1 MSVRSPLRRRSRE
14 HDGRPIVLITGA
26 SGNLGRAIT
35 AALAEDYRVVGLDR
49 RAADVP
55 IPTFATD
62 FSNAA
67 AVELALERFRQRF
80 GSHIASVV
88 HLAAYFDQSG
98 DDHPLYEAVNVQ
110 GTRHLLRALQPLDVD
125 QFVYASTM
133 LVHAPCRP
141 GQRIDEGQA
150 FDPAYAYP
158 QSKLE
163 AERTVEAEHGHIPF
177 VTLRFAGVYDRDYL
191 VPTFA
196 QQIARIH
203 ERDPQGFFYAGT
215 PLTGQSMLHKDD
227 MADSVRRT
235 IERRGSLPADTVML
249 IGESDPMS
257 YDALQD
263 EIGYLIHGAEDWPTI
278 RVPKPLA
285 AVGVWG
291 LEKLEP
297 LIPDVIDWGE
307 KPFIRPYMALMGDHH
322 YALDTWRAKTLLG
335 WEPRR
340 RLKDV
345 LPDIIAELRR
355 DPVAWYKRNGITAPD
370 WLLSADDAGHHPDEL
385 RVAHDAARRA
395 EHGRYRWA
403 HFANLGLGTWL
414 FTSPPLLGFTDARMV
429 ASDMAAGM
437 LVILLAYASLAWRA
451 TWARWGTGLVGLYLL
466 FAPLLFWTT
475 SGAAYLNDTL
485 VGTLVIAFA
494 LALPP
499 EPGPSPVAAAPG
511 PDIPLGWSY
520 NPSAWTQRLPIIALA
535 LVGLYVSRYLAGY
548 QLGQL
553 DGVWEPFF
561 AGDPGNAK
569 NGTEEII
576 TSPVAEAWPIADG
589 GLGAITYLLEILT
602 GVIGLRARW
611 PTMPWLVILFG
622 LLIVPLSVT
631 SISFV
636 IIQPLVIGTWGTLT
650 LVAAAAMLLQIPFA
664 VDELIAS
671 VQFVRRRAKAGRNWL
686 RVLFT
691 GDADEVAPD
700 VTATA
705 TRAADE
711 FDRSTSAVVK
721 DALSG
726 GVGLPWT
733 LAASVVVAVWLLF
746 TRITLGTTGQMAD
759 ADHVIGFLVLTT
771 VSVAAAEPTRAVRY
785 LNVLFGAALL
795 ATPFLFGANL
805 LATGSS
811 VVCGMALMALS
822 LPRGTVRERYGT
834 WDRLI
839 A

>member
-1 MSVRSPLRRRSRE
+1 MTTAPLIKRRWVA
-14 HDGRPIVLITGA
+14 DADKPIVLITGA

-35 AALAEDYRVVGLDR
+35 AALAHDYRVVGLDR

-62 FSNAA
+62 FANAA
-67 AVELALERFRQRF
+67 AVELALERFRARF
-80 GSHIASVV
+80 GDRIASVV

-98 DDHPLYEAVNVQ
+98 DDHPLYDAVNVE
-110 GTRHLLRALQPLDVD
+110 GTRYLLRALQAFEVD
-125 QFVYASTM
+125 QFIYASTM

-141 GQRIDEGQA
+141 GEKIVESQA

-158 QSKLE
+158 NSKLE
-163 AERTVEAEHGHIPF
+163 AERAVEAEHGSIPF
-177 VTLRFAGVYDRDYL
+177 VTLRLAGVYDRDYL
-191 VPTFA
+191 VPTLA

-203 ERDPQGFFYAGT
+203 NRDLQGYFYAGS

-227 MADSVRRT
+227 LADAVLRT
-235 IERRGSLPADTVML
+235 IERRDSLPADSVML
-249 IGESDPMS
+249 IGEADPMS

-263 EIGYLIHGAEDWPTI
+263 ELGYLLHGAEDWPTI

-285 AVGVWG
+285 AAGVWG
-291 LEKLEP
+291 LDKLEP
-297 LIPDVIDWGE
+297 LIPDAIDRGE
-307 KPFIRPYMALMGDHH
+307 KPFSRPYMAMMGDHH

-345 LPDIIAELRR
+345 LPDIVAELRR
-355 DPVAWYKRNGITAPD
+355 DPVGWYKRHDIMPPGWITEAH
-370 WLLSADDAGHHPDEL
+370 DAGHDPDQL
-385 RVAHDAARRA
+385 RAAYEQQRRA

-414 FTSPPLLGFTDARMV
+414 VTSPPLLGLTDSRLI
-429 ASDMAAGM
+429 ASDIAAGS
-437 LVILLAYASLAWRA
+437 LIILLAFASLSWRA

-499 EPGPSPVAAAPG
+499 EPGPSPVAAAPS
-511 PDIPLGWSY
+511 PDIPVGWSY

-548 QLGQL
+548 QLEQL

-561 AGDPGNAK
+561 AGSPLDPK

-576 TSPVAEAWPIADG
+576 TSAVAEAWPIADG

-602 GVIGLRARW
+602 GVIGLKARW
-611 PTMPWLVILFG
+611 RTMPWLVILFG

-650 LVAAAAMLLQIPFA
+650 LVAAAAMLLRIPFA

-671 VQFVRRRAKAGRNWL
+671 AQFVRRRAKAGRNWL
-686 RVLFT
+686 RVLFL
-691 GDADEVAPD
+691 GDADEPTSGGLTVQQ
-700 VTATA
+700 T
-705 TRAADE
+705 AADE
-711 FDRSTSAVVK
+711 FDRSAQSVMR

-733 LAASVVVAVWLLF
+733 FVASAVIAVWLLF
-746 TRITLGTTGQMAD
+746 TRLTVGATEAMAEV
-759 ADHVIGFLVLTT
+759 DHVIGFLVLTT
-771 VSVAAAEPTRAVRY
+771 LSVAAAEPARAVRY
-785 LNVLFGAALL
+785 LNAVFGAGLVA
-795 ATPFLFGANL
+795 APFLLGAD
-805 LATGSS
+805 LAGTINN
-811 VVCGMALMALS
+811 VVCGLVLIVLS
-822 LPRGTVRERYGT
+822 RPRGAILQRYGA

-839 A
+839 I